1 MSVSEITADHFKSI
15 ISMGHDQAIHFL
27 ASFYRVERGAI
38 RSRLR
43 RAGVLPQC
51 GSRREMI
58 HPQNVGCIPGEEIV
72 ARRVDRDPCPRCA
85 VRRDIG
91 CRHRPTIGLTG
102 GVFG

>member
-58 HPQNVGCIPGEEIV
+58 V